1 MGMQEAIDAPRMFDN
16 TSNKI
21 NVETRITP
29 ETVDKLK
36 SLGHEVNGT
45 SEWDRGMGSVQGV
58 LYKKDGTLEGGADP
72 RRDGKA
78 VGI

>member
-1 MGMQEAIDAPRMFDN
+1 ML
-16 TSNKI
+16 K
-21 NVETRITP
+21 TRISQ
-29 ETVDKLK
+29 ETIAGLEA
-36 SLGHEVNGT
+36 LGHKVNGT

-58 LYKKDGTLEGGADP
+58 LYKNDGTLEGGADP